1 MKVLSKDERIE
12 AAGGE
17 LVVVVQDEPG
27 PVKKGMLHDLDVPH
41 PVLYDADRGA
51 YEAWGLPRASA
62 AGTFLKPR
70 LAVGYAKLML
80 GGERLRTRGSDPLQL
95 GGDFVL
101 DGDGV
106 VTYAHPQESIDDRPP
121 AGVLI
126 RELERA
132 SGRAQAEQTR
142 KR

>member
-1 MKVLSKDERIE
+1 VKVLSKGERIE

-17 LVVVVQDEPG
+17 LVAVVQDEPE
-27 PVKKGMLHDLDVPH
+27 PVKKGMLRDLEVPY
-41 PVLYDADRGA
+41 PVLYDADRRA
-51 YEAWGLPRASA
+51 YEAWGLGRATV

-70 LAVGYAKLML
+70 LAIGYAKLMM
-80 GGERLRTRGSDPLQL
+80 GGERIRTRGSDPLQL

-101 DGDGV
+101 SADGT
-106 VTYAHPQESIDDRPP
+106 VTYAHPQESADDRPP
-121 AGVLI
+121 AGVLL

-132 SGRAQAEQTR
+132 AGSAQPEQTR